1 MLKLLLAVLIALPA
15 TARVDPKVLPGI
27 DVLLADGAGMVR
39 GKRIA
44 LITHAAAVTTGFE
57 LTTDA
62 LSRASGVKI
71 VALMGPEHGVRGAR
85 LATETVEDERD
96 PKLGVPIY
104 SLHRSTSI
112 YDIDLDKPT
121 SAMLK
126 DVDVLV
132 YDVQDIGSRSYTY
145 IATMALAMEAASE
158 AGIPFVVLDRPDP
171 VGGERV
177 EGNVPP
183 DGWKR
188 SAVNL
193 LPIPYVYGMTP
204 GELARMINGEGWLRG
219 GKRCRLEVVPMK
231 GWKRRMAFSDTGL
244 AWVPTSP
251 HIPRPETAF
260 FYPATGILGEL
271 STYNIGVGYPQPF
284 ELIGAPW
291 VDGEKFAAKM
301 NALGLPGVHFR
312 PVSYK
317 PYYAAHK
324 GVLCQGVQIHLLDPR
339 KAPWVEMQ
347 FYAMEVL
354 RGLYPEAPLFS
365 ADEPSGQGRPRIDA
379 TLGAGDATAAL
390 AEGRPIRDVLVE
402 WRREAVAFAQRRK
415 KYLLYP

>member
-1 MLKLLLAVLIALPA
+1 MLKLLLIFLTVLPA
-15 TARVDPKVLPGI
+15 AARAGSKVLPGI
-27 DVLLADGAGMVR
+27 DVLLADDAGMLR
-39 GKRIA
+39 GKRVA
-44 LITHAAAVTTGFE
+44 LITHAAAVTSGFE
-57 LTTDA
+57 LTTDV

-85 LATETVEDERD
+85 LATETVADERD

-112 YDIDLDKPT
+112 YDVDLNKPAP
-121 SAMLK
+121 AMLK

-145 IATMALAMEAASE
+145 VATMALAMEAAAD

-183 DGWKR
+183 DGWRR
-188 SAVNL
+188 STVNL

-204 GELARMINGEGWLRG
+204 GELSRMINGEGWLRG

-231 GWKRRMAFSDTGL
+231 GWTRRMTFSDTGL

-251 HIPRPETAF
+251 HIPRPETAY

-291 VDGEKFAAKM
+291 VDGERFAAKM
-301 NALGLPGVHFR
+301 NALGLSGVYFR

-324 GVLCQGVQIHLLDPR
+324 GVLCQGAQIHLLDPR
-339 KAPWVEMQ
+339 EAPWVEIQ
-347 FYAMEVL
+347 FYAVEVL
-354 RGLYPEAPLFS
+354 RGLFPEAPLFS
-365 ADEPSGQGRPRIDA
+365 ADEPAGQGRPRIDA
-379 TLGAGDATAAL
+379 TLGSGDATAAL
-390 AEGRPIRDVLVE
+390 AEGRPIKDVLAG
-402 WRREAVAFAQRRK
+402 WRREAAAFAERRK